1 MQSRSCNLSNV
12 LNLGLKTI
20 SGMLVNI
27 DSSNHTLFLEFAN
40 PELFDKEK
48 MVTAKPSV
56 QFKFGLS
63 HNGEEW
69 KFKSL
74 DLEHCFKQIRE
85 KARFF

>member
-1 MQSRSCNLSNV
+1 
-12 LNLGLKTI
+12 
-20 SGMLVNI
+20 
-27 DSSNHTLFLEFAN
+27 
-40 PELFDKEK
+40 